1 MNSVESHVSTM
12 CAPLRDAGGQLHVP
26 AGSEA
31 RIVSLVPSLTELL
44 FDLGL
49 GDRVV
54 GRTGFCIHPREAL
67 RAVPKVGGTKDVKLD
82 RIRELAP
89 THVVVNID
97 ENRRETVDELARL
110 VPHIIVTHPC
120 APRDNLDLYR
130 LFGGIFGCEA
140 QASRLQYELE
150 VALAEA
156 ASARRALPVAGSV
169 RLSGTRRSAHALRL
183 IPTTGVISMSAPS
196 RFGTFALACALAVP
210 FALPAQAQGV
220 ATQCL
225 VAGGWARL
233 EGASP
238 QLVDGTGLIPAMAQR
253 AVVLLGEQHDDM
265 DHHRWQLQTL
275 AALHAQRPDMV
286 IGFEMFPRRVQPVL
300 DRWVA
305 GELTEAEFLAQSEW
319 GKVWSMPAELYLPLF
334 HFARLNRIPMLA
346 LNVDAKLTR
355 AIADQG
361 WAGVPEAEREGVGQA
376 AAALPA
382 YEDFLF
388 EIHGQHA
395 AARGKPAAA
404 AARSEAGFRN
414 FVDSQL
420 AWDRAMA
427 EALLVG
433 RQRHAG
439 ADGQLPLAVAIMGN
453 GHVRFGHGV
462 AHQLRALGEEGIG
475 QLMPVGADTGCAEL
489 GAGLA
494 DAVFAVP
501 VARMSAPPPPRLG
514 VALEEHANGVRI
526 AEITRGSLAE
536 RSGLKTDDIVT
547 EAVNDTL
554 KAIAASLLMERG
566 QPAGTWLP
574 LKVRRGDQ
582 ALEVVV
588 RFPPER

>member
-1 MNSVESHVSTM
+1 MSSRS
-12 CAPLRDAGGQLHVP
+12 
-26 AGSEA
+26 
-31 RIVSLVPSLTELL
+31 SLGALALACSLIATLSMPPS
-44 FDLGL
+44 
-49 GDRVV
+49 
-54 GRTGFCIHPREAL
+54 
-67 RAVPKVGGTKDVKLD
+67 
-82 RIRELAP
+82 
-89 THVVVNID
+89 
-97 ENRRETVDELARL
+97 
-110 VPHIIVTHPC
+110 
-120 APRDNLDLYR
+120 
-130 LFGGIFGCEA
+130 
-140 QASRLQYELE
+140 
-150 VALAEA
+150 AEA
-156 ASARRALPVAGSV
+156 AAA
-169 RLSGTRRSAHALRL
+169 
-183 IPTTGVISMSAPS
+183 
-196 RFGTFALACALAVP
+196 
-210 FALPAQAQGV
+210 
-220 ATQCL
+220 QCL
-225 VAGGWARL
+225 VPGTWVRTD
-233 EGASP
+233 GASP
-238 QLVDGTGLIPAMAQR
+238 QPVEGGTLLAAMAQR
-253 AVVLLGEQHDDM
+253 AVVLLGEQHDDI

-275 AALHAQRPDMV
+275 AALHAQRPHMV
-286 IGFEMFPRRVQPVL
+286 IGFEMFPRRAQPVL

-319 GKVWSMPAELYLPLF
+319 GRVWSMPAELYLPLF

-355 AIADQG
+355 AIADKG

-395 AARGKPAAA
+395 VARGKSAGKAGRNDP
-404 AARSEAGFRN
+404 GFRN

-427 EALLVG
+427 EALLAG

-439 ADGQLPLAVAIMGN
+439 VDAQLPLAVAIMGN

-462 AHQLRALGEEGIG
+462 AHQLRALGEDHIG
-475 QLMPVGADTGCAEL
+475 QLMPMGADTRCAEL

-501 VARMSAPPPPRLG
+501 VARSSAPPPPRLG
-514 VALEEHANGVRI
+514 VALEEHEKGVRI

-536 RSGLKTDDIVT
+536 RSGLKADDVVI
-547 EAVNDTL
+547 EAAGGPVRRPL
-554 KAIAASLLMERG
+554 HLIAAVRA

-574 LKVRRGDQ
+574 LKIRRGDQ